1 MGASG
6 VDDPGAVEEVLRR
19 VLSREATEADV
30 AWLRAAVG
38 GAGAGLATASGSGAI
53 AIGGSVI
60 GSHVE
65 TRVVHLPLGQA
76 PGEALALLRGL
87 GLAVVEVP
95 TFSLPPRKRTF
106 VGRTAELDRLCAL
119 LQPGATAAIAAVKG
133 IGGIGKTELAVEA
146 AHRLVSH
153 YSDAVIFVDLLG
165 KTEPK
170 SAREAKEEVIR
181 HFEPQEQ
188 LPSEAPAIDRLYLGH
203 LGRRQ
208 ALLILD
214 NARDAAQVRDLL
226 PPSPSVAIVTSRAA
240 IHLDD
245 VVPLPLDDLPLDEAK
260 ALVATIVGTAR
271 SLSDG
276 ELAAVATACRRHP
289 LALKVVAIH
298 LRDHRATPV
307 LDHLARIEKQRDRM
321 TIEGLAD
328 HDIMAVVGL
337 SVGQLDADDP
347 DLASRWRDLAVFPAD
362 FDFSAAG
369 AFWGD
374 EEAGEA
380 LERLERLETRGLVEA
395 TGEGRFRLHD
405 LLREF
410 ALLRRDEAEVDG
422 LRFRHAEVYL
432 RILQLSNGLYLEGGA
447 ERIGTA
453 LALFDRERTNIGA
466 GRAFVGAR
474 AASNDTAA
482 GLVTNYAADG
492 AYVINLR
499 LHPREWIGWWQDA
512 LEVYRKIGDHWG
524 EGAALGNLGNAHAL
538 LGETAE
544 ALGIYERRL
553 VIARLTGDRSGEG
566 STLANLGNVLADLGE
581 TAEAIKYFHRGLTI
595 AREFGDRRC
604 EGNTLGNLGIARAK
618 LGEIAEAIEC
628 HKENLVIV
636 REIGDRRGE
645 GNALGNLGNA
655 YAALGEFGEAIGFHE
670 QALVISREIGD
681 CRGDGENLINLGVAH
696 ASLGDVEAA
705 LEFTSQAL
713 ALLTDVGEQT
723 LLAIARANL
732 DKLEK
737 LRR

>member
-1 MGASG
+1 MGVTG
-6 VDDPGAVEEVLRR
+6 VDDAGAVEEVLRR
-19 VLSREATEADV
+19 VLAREATEADV

-53 AIGGSVI
+53 AIGGAVI

-65 TRVVHLPLGQA
+65 TRVVHLPPGQT

-119 LQPGATAAIAAVKG
+119 LQPGATAAITAVKG

-165 KTEPK
+165 KTAPK
-170 SAREAKEEVIR
+170 SVREAKEEVIR
-181 HFEPQEQ
+181 HFEPQAQ

-203 LGRRQ
+203 LGRRR

-271 SLSDG
+271 PLSDG
-276 ELAAVATACRRHP
+276 ELAAVATACRCHP

-307 LDHLARIEKQRDRM
+307 LDHVARIEKQRDRM
-321 TIEGLAD
+321 KIEGLAG
-328 HDIMAVVGL
+328 HDVMAVVGL

-347 DLASRWRDLAVFPAD
+347 ELASRWRDLAVFPAD
-362 FDFSAAG
+362 FDFRAA
-369 AFWGD
+369 AVFWGD
-374 EEAGEA
+374 RAGEAA
-380 LERLERLETRGLVEA
+380 LERLERLETRGLVGA

-410 ALLRRDEAEVDG
+410 ALLRRDEVEVDG
-422 LRFRHAEVYL
+422 LRVRHAAVYL
-432 RILQLSNGLYLEGGA
+432 RILQLSNDLYLEGGA
-447 ERIGTA
+447 ERIVAA
-453 LALFDRERTNIGA
+453 LAWFDRERTNIVA
-466 GRAFVGAR
+466 GQAFAAR
-474 AASNDTAA
+474 RVTSNDAAAALAA
-482 GLVTNYAADG
+482 GYADGG
-492 AYVINLR
+492 AYVTNLR

-512 LEVYRKIGDHWG
+512 LAGFRRVGDRWG
-524 EGAALGNLGNAHAL
+524 ECAALGNLGSAH
-538 LGETAE
+538 
-544 ALGIYERRL
+544 I
-553 VIARLTGDRSGEG
+553 V
-566 STLANLGNVLADLGE
+566 
-581 TAEAIKYFHRGLTI
+581 
-595 AREFGDRRC
+595 
-604 EGNTLGNLGIARAK
+604 
-618 LGEIAEAIEC
+618 LGEIAEAIGYYSQALAMARNGGDRRSESASLGSLGLA
-628 HKENLVIV
+628 HAALGEFAEAIKWHEQALVISRELGDRRSEGLDLGNLGV
-636 REIGDRRGE
+636 AHDMLGETVVAMEYHKQHLAIAREIGDRRGE
-645 GNALGNLGNA
+645 GNALGHLGIAHGTLGDIAEAIGYHQQNLAIAREIGDRLGEGSALANLGNA
-655 YAALGEFGEAIGFHE
+655 HAILGDVATAIE
-670 QALVISREIGD
+670 LTSQALVILTAVG
-681 CRGDGENLINLGVAH
+681 
-696 ASLGDVEAA
+696 AA
-705 LEFTSQAL
+705 SQA
-713 ALLTDVGEQT
+713 AT
-723 LLAIARANL
+723 ARANL
-732 DKLEK
+732 EGMEK